1 MERHLN
7 TVLGL
12 FAGALLLP
20 AAAVAQEPP
29 ANPPAQQQQTGQ
41 PAAQQVTELVFE
53 REVFSYPTLQRRNP
67 FHPLTGGDQGGPRF
81 EALRV
86 VGIIYSDNPSESVA
100 VLGTSIV
107 ELSEDA
113 ATVTVQPGQS
123 WHLKVGQSVG
133 NIRVVEIHREQVVVE
148 VEEFGLTEQKIM
160 QLQIRRLGG
169 TP

>member
-1 MERHLN
+1 MDRHLN

-12 FAGALLLP
+12 LAGALLLP
-20 AAAVAQEPP
+20 HAAVAQEPP
-29 ANPPAQQQQTGQ
+29 ANPPAQQ
-41 PAAQQVTELVFE
+41 ATELVFE

-100 VLGTSIV
+100 VLGTSTV
-107 ELSEDA
+107 EMSEDG
-113 ATVTVQPGQS
+113 ATVTVQPGPS
-123 WHLKVGQSVG
+123 WNLKVGQSVG

-148 VEEFGLTEQKIM
+148 VEQFGLTEQKIM
-160 QLQIRRLGG
+160 QLQTRRLGG